1 MECAGQVSQVTYR
14 VPAGLITRVNG
25 CYNDGATT
33 YKFNMGELLILAS
46 GRALYTRKHC
56 LDKAV
61 NVGSIPTSPTTFV
74 LITMC
79 LKLIDDGPNC

>member
-33 YKFNMGELLILAS
+33 YKLNKLFVKSINTVLL
-46 GRALYTRKHC
+46 RKHH
-56 LDKAV
+56 V
-61 NVGSIPTSPTTFV
+61 
-74 LITMC
+74 
-79 LKLIDDGPNC
+79 